1 MEEQVVKKSSRR
13 IFAGGI
19 LLLATVLAG
28 VVILLLRQKESVAA
42 EREDREHKSLA
53 GPAVKVVKAEL
64 KKGGREFTLIGEV
77 RPFQSVTLYAKTSGY
92 LEKILVD
99 KGDEVTK
106 GQLLAT
112 IIAPEIDQ
120 DYTAAKADLENK
132 KKILE
137 RDKSLLEKNYISF
150 QDKEQ
155 SETAVKV
162 AEARLTSIEAQQQYR
177 SLRAPFTGTIT
188 ARYAD
193 AGALMQNATNASSG
207 ALPVVVISQLD
218 KVRIYVYVEQ
228 KDAAY
233 LKPGYPV
240 KISSFE
246 KPEEKIE
253 AKITRIS
260 GELDPKTRM
269 MLTEIDMDNSKHIVI
284 PGSFIQA
291 TIESPGASRLM
302 IPREALVIRE
312 GKYFVTTVTADSA
325 IHFQSVKIGDNTG
338 DRIVVLEGIT
348 EGETLA
354 INVGEGLE
362 EGQKITIKP

>member
-1 MEEQVVKKSSRR
+1 MEEQAVKKSSRK

-19 LLLATVLAG
+19 IILVAVVAG

-42 EREDREHKSLA
+42 DREDREQKSLA
-53 GPAVKVVKAEL
+53 GPVVKVAKVEL

-92 LEKILVD
+92 LEQILVD
-99 KGDEVTK
+99 KGDQVTK

-112 IIAPEIDQ
+112 ITAPEIDQ

-132 KKILE
+132 KKILV
-137 RDKSLLEKNYISF
+137 RDQSLLEKNYISF

-155 SETAVKV
+155 SETSVKV
-162 AEARLTSIEAQQQYR
+162 AEAKLSSIESQQQYR
-177 SLRAPFTGTIT
+177 SLRAPFSGTIT

-193 AGALMQNATNASSG
+193 AGALMQNATNASTG
-207 ALPVVVISQLD
+207 ALPVVMISQLD

-233 LKPGYPV
+233 LKDGYPV

-246 KPEEKIE
+246 NPENKIE
-253 AKITRIS
+253 AKVTRIS

-269 MLTEIDMDNSKHIVI
+269 MLTEIDLDNSKHILI
-284 PGSFIQA
+284 PGSFIQT
-291 TIESPGASRLM
+291 TIESPGAATLQ

-312 GKYFVTTVTADSA
+312 GKFFVTSVTADST
-325 IHFQSVKIGDNTG
+325 IHFQPVKIGDNNG
-338 DRIVVLEGIT
+338 DRIVVLEGVA
-348 EGETLA
+348 EGDMLA
-354 INVGEGLE
+354 LNVGESLQ